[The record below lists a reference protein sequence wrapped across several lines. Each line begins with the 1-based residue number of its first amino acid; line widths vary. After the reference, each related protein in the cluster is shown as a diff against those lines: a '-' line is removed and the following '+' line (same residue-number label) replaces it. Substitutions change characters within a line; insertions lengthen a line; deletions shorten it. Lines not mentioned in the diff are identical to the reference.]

1 MIYIWINEDGEWC
14 PHMSFEDNE
23 KEEAKFEVKDLK
35 RQGYDSEYGPS
46 FD

>member
-14 PHMSFEDNE
+14 PYMSFEDNE
-23 KEEAKFEVKDLK
+23 KDEAEFEVEDLK
-35 RQGYDSEYGPS
+35 DHGYDAEYGPS